1 MGINPF
7 KPDDMWKG
15 ATPQVFSNAQELRAN
30 ATDAEEKLW
39 LAVRNNQIEG
49 YKFRRQHPL
58 SIYIADFYCHALK
71 LVIEIDGGYHLTEEQ
86 QLLDKKRTS
95 DIEFQGVKV
104 IRFTNEE
111 IMLNLPEV
119 IYKINAF
126 IKIFVL
132 SQP

>member
-1 MGINPF
+1 MDKNSF
-7 KPDDMWKG
+7 QSDSMWKG
-15 ATPQVFSNAQELRAN
+15 ASPQIFSNAKRLREN
-30 ATDAEEKLW
+30 STEAEEKLW

-86 QLLDKKRTS
+86 QLLDEKRTN
-95 DIEFQGVKV
+95 DIEFQGLKV

-111 IMLNLPEV
+111 VLLQLPEV
-119 IYKINAF
+119 LDKLKAF
-126 IKIFVL
+126 IKML
-132 SQP
+132 L